1 MSPSVF
7 VEPFDLKSV
16 YITYFL
22 GNQLLFPFFFV
33 MLLSYGSAYLGI
45 SNKIFLILLGL
56 GSLMFGAVMGQAY
69 YILALFM
76 VGFVI
81 YKIFGRIL
89 Q

>member
-1 MSPSVF
+1 MPSQF
-7 VEPFDLKSV
+7 IQPFDFKTIYV
-16 YITYFL
+16 NYFL

-69 YILALFM
+69 YILALF
-76 VGFVI
+76 VIGFVI